1 MVSVDI
7 YKYIYLWMSAEQA
20 ERWIFDFLFFWA
32 YAAILGERP
41 IITDDSRVK
50 CPSFILSGPG
60 VDSWK

>member
-1 MVSVDI
+1 
-7 YKYIYLWMSAEQA
+7 MSAEQA

-32 YAAILGERP
+32 YAAILGEWP